1 LSGSRAPSGG
11 PQRDAMQ
18 LWLDR
23 PPPTSTLKLRVKFV
37 DVAGSTSKLL
47 LELRRAVVDDR
58 ADAVVVG
65 VSVAGDGPFAQVAEV
80 AQVPVLLTLPAPEPM
95 SGRSGGW
102 LFALAPAPSTIAS
115 AIAADVVDRGIVAP
129 MLLASDE
136 SPGANLE
143 RAAFVAEL
151 GRRGIDA
158 PTTVTVGGTDGPVRI
173 RIASQV
179 AKSAVLAGPAASYG
193 DLIRPIAP
201 TPAADVARIYLSYL
215 TETADLSNLREASA
229 YVTWPAAL
237 RHDPAAGAGDRPVSI
252 DSLIYDW
259 NRDGRAAKADY
270 RSVELDDETLRD
282 GLQGP
287 SVRNPPTEIK
297 KRLLHLMDQLGI
309 DSADIGLPGASERAR
324 TEIVALAKET
334 TTLKR
339 LRPNMALRTH
349 PADVRGGIEAAR
361 QSGVA
366 IEACA
371 FIGSSPIRRFAEDWS
386 IDTMLRNVEES
397 VTALAKAGLPVMFVT
412 EDTTRADAET
422 LSRLYETAIGCGA
435 NRICASDTVGHATP
449 EGVRNLLTFL
459 RK

>member
-1 LSGSRAPSGG
+1 
-11 PQRDAMQ
+11 M
-18 LWLDR
+18 
-23 PPPTSTLKLRVKFV
+23 
-37 DVAGSTSKLL
+37 
-47 LELRRAVVDDR
+47 
-58 ADAVVVG
+58 
-65 VSVAGDGPFAQVAEV
+65 
-80 AQVPVLLTLPAPEPM
+80 
-95 SGRSGGW
+95 
-102 LFALAPAPSTIAS
+102 
-115 AIAADVVDRGIVAP
+115 
-129 MLLASDE
+129 
-136 SPGANLE
+136 
-143 RAAFVAEL
+143 
-151 GRRGIDA
+151 
-158 PTTVTVGGTDGPVRI
+158 
-173 RIASQV
+173 
-179 AKSAVLAGPAASYG
+179 
-193 DLIRPIAP
+193 
-201 TPAADVARIYLSYL
+201 
-215 TETADLSNLREASA
+215 
-229 YVTWPAAL
+229 
-237 RHDPAAGAGDRPVSI
+237 SI

-349 PADVRGGIEAAR
+349 PADVKGGIEAAQ

-435 NRICASDTVGHATP
+435 KRICASDTVGHATP

-459 RK
+459 RKEVIRGRDVKLDYHGHNDRGFGTINALAATAIADRVHGCALGIGERVGNTSMDQLLINMQLWGLIDRDLSPLAEYVSLVSQHCGVPVPANYPALGEDAFRTGTGVHAAAVIKALRKGDRALADSVYSGVPASVLGREQRIEVGPMSGESNVVYWLESHGFEASQERVARIFEHAKQSDRLLTPQELDALARG